1 MRQYH
6 ELLQTILDLG
16 NDRGDRTGTGTRSCF
31 GLQFRHN
38 LAEGFPLLTT
48 KKLPWKAI
56 VVELLWFL
64 KGDTNIKYLLEN
76 DVHIWTD
83 DAYRMYKRWGQ
94 KNAMD
99 DEWAVSKEEFERRI
113 LNDWP
118 KGFTAQ
124 FGDLGPVYGKQWR
137 QWEGRSGIINGVL
150 ATQIH
155 DQIKNVIE
163 SIRNNPEGR
172 RHIVTAWNPAEV
184 DSMALPPCH
193 CLFQFYVADGKLSCH
208 LYQRSADVFLGVPFN
223 IASYALLTHII
234 AHQTGLGVGELVIS
248 FGDVHIYN
256 NHRDQVAEQLSREH
270 RTLPTLKIAP
280 WGSCG
285 IPDQRTIDS
294 YSLEDFLLEGYDPH
308 PAIKG
313 ELSVGV

>member
-6 ELLQTILDLG
+6 DLLRAVLVDG
-16 NDRGDRTGTGTRSCF
+16 NDRGSRAGGTRSTF

-48 KKLPWKAI
+48 KKLNWKAI

-64 KGDTNIKYLLEN
+64 KGDTNIRYLLEN

-83 DAYRMYKRWGQ
+83 DAYRMYKRRVSDSGLPIIT
-94 KNAMD
+94 KESFEHAILT
-99 DEWAVSKEEFERRI
+99 DESF
-113 LNDWP
+113 
-118 KGFTAQ
+118 AQ
-124 FGDLGPVYGKQWR
+124 TFGDLGPVYGKQWR
-137 QWEGRSGIINGVL
+137 AWRNEYTDIPI
-150 ATQIH
+150 

-163 SIRNNPEGR
+163 SIKSNPEGR

-193 CLFQFYVADGKLSCH
+193 CLYQFYVNNGKLSCH
-208 LYQRSADVFLGVPFN
+208 LYQRSADLFLGVPFN

-234 AHQTGLGVGELVIS
+234 AHQTGLDVGDLIIS
-248 FGDVHIYN
+248 FGDIHIYN
-256 NHRDQVAEQLSREH
+256 QHMAAVDVQLSRECK
-270 RTLPTLKIAP
+270 RLPTL
-280 WGSCG
+280 
-285 IPDQRTIDS
+285 RIDPQFRDNPNEVLDPAG
-294 YSLEDFLLEGYDPH
+294 YMLGDFILDGYDPH

>member
-83 DAYRMYKRWGQ
+83 DAYRMYKRKGGM
-94 KNAMD
+94 AL
-99 DEWAVSKEEFERRI
+99 KEQFEADI
-113 LNDWP
+113 LGNPDFA
-118 KGFTAQ
+118 KQ

-137 QWEGRSGIINGVL
+137 QWDVNPMGESSAYSI
-150 ATQIH
+150 

-163 SIRNNPEGR
+163 SIKSNPEGR

-193 CLFQFYVADGKLSCH
+193 CLFQFYVNDGKLSCH

-234 AHQTGLGVGELVIS
+234 AHQCGLGVGDLVIS

-256 NHRDQVAEQLSREH
+256 NHRDQVAEQLSREP
-270 RTLPTLKIAP
+270 RPLPMLLIE
-280 WGSCG
+280 GRFQQ
-285 IPDQRTIDS
+285 IDQYEFD
-294 YSLEDFLLEGYDPH
+294 DFILHGYDPH